1 MKKIFLAVLILTV
14 LIIGGFFFFWYGE
27 NKSTGSLTADIL
39 FVIEPGEPAQSVAA
53 RLKSEGAIQSKNI
66 FLAHLAKTGKRGKL
80 QKGIYTIT
88 PTDTV
93 VTIAERM
100 VNGEITRTDIKVTF
114 PEGWPI
120 KLMAERLTKNGLP
133 GEDFYKKAM
142 SPDPKWRTSYLF
154 LKSVPTTASLEGFL
168 FPDTYQFAP
177 TVTADEIIDRML
189 GNFEKKLT
197 ADIDAAAQARQRTLY
212 ELITLA
218 SIVEEEGRTE
228 ADRKIIADV
237 FWKRLAIGQPF
248 QSDATVN
255 YVLGTFKEQPTFED
269 IESDSL
275 YNTYKHAG
283 LPPGPI
289 SNPSLQ
295 SIRAT
300 AFPTPNP
307 YYYFLNNLETKEM
320 FFAEDYDGHLA
331 NRKAHGL

>member
-1 MKKIFLAVLILTV
+1 MKKIFLVVLSIT
-14 LIIGGFFFFWYGE
+14 IIIVGGFLFFWYGE
-27 NKSTGSLTADIL
+27 NKSTGSITEDTL
-39 FVIEPGEPAQSVAA
+39 FVVAAGESSKSVAE
-53 RLKSEGAIQSKNI
+53 RLEEMGGIQNKNV
-66 FLAHLAKTGKRGKL
+66 FLAHLAKEGQRNKL
-80 QKGIYTIT
+80 QQGVYTIY
-88 PTDTV
+88 PTDTP
-93 VTIAERM
+93 TAIAERM
-100 VNGEITRTDIKVTF
+100 VNGEITRTDIRITF

-133 GEDFYKKAM
+133 GADFSQAAM
-142 SPDPKWRTSYLF
+142 KPDPKWRTKYSF
-154 LKSVPTTASLEGFL
+154 LKTLPPSATLEGFL
-168 FPDTYQFAP
+168 FPDTYDFAP

-189 GNFEKKLT
+189 ENFGKKVT
-197 ADIDAAAQARQRTLY
+197 PDIEAAASARQKTFFQ
-212 ELITLA
+212 LITLA

-228 ADRKIIADV
+228 ADRKIVADV

-269 IESDSL
+269 IEADSP
-275 YNTYKHAG
+275 YNTYKNAG

-295 SIRAT
+295 SIRAA

-320 FFAEDYDGHLA
+320 FFGATYEDHLA